1 MSRLRGGERLLHTVL
16 AYGLLAVS
24 VLDASLTGDQPDAA
38 DALTSVAPWIAV
50 PWPVLAAVAAVW
62 LAFVPWLHP
71 RRERLP
77 ALVVLHYTLLVG
89 LAAALVAA
97 DPAFTVFAS
106 LGYPLAVALLPTRLV
121 MAGVTLTAVAV
132 VVSQAGPAAPAGLF
146 TVAGGIAVPLV
157 LAGWY
162 VSAESDKRRRLI
174 GDLRTAMDENAGLH
188 ARLLDQARRA
198 GVLDERHRM
207 AGEIHDTVAQDLV
220 VLIRRLAAAGS
231 ATGEEERRRH
241 LAQATRLARQSL
253 TEARRSVRALRPEA
267 LEDARLPDAL
277 GRMAGTWAN
286 TTGVHVAVEVT
297 GTPVALAADVEATL
311 FRIAQEALANVAK
324 HADASRAALTLSYT
338 DEVVMLDIRDDG
350 RGFEPQAAADGF
362 GLEGMRRRARGLGGT
377 LEVESEPGRGSA
389 VAAIVPVIP
398 AEGEAT

>member
-1 MSRLRGGERLLHTVL
+1 MGRLRGRERVLHVVL

-24 VLDASLTGDQPDAA
+24 VVAAWIGGASRD
-38 DALTSVAPWIAV
+38 SVA

-62 LAFVPWLHP
+62 VAFVPWLHA

-77 ALVVLHYTLLVG
+77 ALVVVHHTLLVA

-106 LGYPLAVALLPTRLV
+106 LGYPLAVALLPSRLV
-121 MAGVTLTAVAV
+121 MAGTALTAVAIV
-132 VVSQAGPAAPAGLF
+132 VPQIGPEAPAGLF
-146 TVAGGIAVPLV
+146 TVVGGIAVPLA

-174 GDLRTAMDENAGLH
+174 GELRTAMAENADLH

-198 GVLDERHRM
+198 GVLDERQRM

-220 VLIRRLAAAGS
+220 ALIARLGAADRAAG
-231 ATGEEERRRH
+231 EDERRGH
-241 LAQATRLARQSL
+241 LAQAARLARQSL
-253 TEARRSVRALRPEA
+253 TEARRSVRALRPEP
-267 LEDARLPDAL
+267 LEDSGLPDAL
-277 GRMAGTWAN
+277 GRMATAWAGTA
-286 TTGVHVAVEVT
+286 GVRLSVEVT

-311 FRIAQEALANVAK
+311 FRVAQEALANVAK
-324 HADASRAALTLSYT
+324 HAGASRTALTLSYT

-350 RGFEPQAAADGF
+350 RGFEPQAATDGF

-398 AEGEAT
+398 AEGGRT